1 MNENP
6 ERKAFVPRISR
17 KGSFELRNN
26 TKNTYIGE
34 YKVLKT
40 LG

>member
-1 MNENP
+1 MNGNQE
-6 ERKAFVPRISR
+6 KKGFVPRISR

-26 TKNTYIGE
+26 TKTSYIGE